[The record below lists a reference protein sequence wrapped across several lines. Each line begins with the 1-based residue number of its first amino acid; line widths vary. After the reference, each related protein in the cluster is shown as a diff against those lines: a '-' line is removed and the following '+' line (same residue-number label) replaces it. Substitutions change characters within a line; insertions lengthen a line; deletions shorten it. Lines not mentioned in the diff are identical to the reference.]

1 MKIKNMKYEIQ
12 LSKLASISFG
22 CSLKE
27 LCRKV
32 YQNSN
37 KTATNLNYTQK

>member
-1 MKIKNMKYEIQ
+1 MKYEIQ
-12 LSKLASISFG
+12 LSKLASVSFG

-27 LCRKV
+27 LCREV

-37 KTATNLNYTQK
+37 KTATKWGST